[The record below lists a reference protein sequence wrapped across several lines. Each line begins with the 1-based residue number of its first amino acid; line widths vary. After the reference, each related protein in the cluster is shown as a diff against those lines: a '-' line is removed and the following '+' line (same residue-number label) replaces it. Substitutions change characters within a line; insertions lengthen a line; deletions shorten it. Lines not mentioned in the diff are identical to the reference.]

1 MLALSGFVLIAEELV
16 ADEFT
21 ALAPELERPLRV
33 GRVSFLPAAMGD
45 PGTSATGAVL
55 RPAALRSY
63 AQRAGFATVDILSL
77 RIDT

>member
-1 MLALSGFVLIAEELV
+1 VE
-16 ADEFT
+16 
-21 ALAPELERPLRV
+21 
-33 GRVSFLPAAMGD
+33 RVSFLPAAMGD
-45 PGTSATGAVL
+45 PGTSATGAVV